1 MSYFLFYVSSR
12 DMISSCPH
20 RQNIQETEPTSDAH
34 MKFLTDLPLTE
45 QALLPLQPESHL
57 QPQEEYHSPTAI
69 QSLPLHIYNINSN
82 INSNRIL
89 VNSKSLT
96 RHITIILQHRIYR
109 YNSSS
114 NTRRSL
120 IIIITKCESSRASLV
135 VVMGTLP
142 KWKCLNF
149 VIFQLMYVA
158 CSKNDRLSS
167 IGIEH
172 ARKDRMA

>member
-1 MSYFLFYVSSR
+1 MSCFLFYVSSR

-20 RQNIQETEPTSDAH
+20 RQNIQETEPISDAH
-34 MKFLTDLPLTE
+34 MKFLTDLLLTV

-57 QPQEEYHSPTAI
+57 QPQEECHSHTAI

-82 INSNRIL
+82 INSNTNSNINSNRIL
-89 VNSKSLT
+89 VNSNKSVT
-96 RHITIILQHRIYR
+96 QHITIILQHRIYR

-114 NTRRSL
+114 NTRRSR

-142 KWKCLNF
+142 K
-149 VIFQLMYVA
+149 
-158 CSKNDRLSS
+158 
-167 IGIEH
+167 
-172 ARKDRMA
+172 

>member
-20 RQNIQETEPTSDAH
+20 RQNIQETEPTSDVH
-34 MKFLTDLPLTE
+34 MKFLTDLPLTV

-57 QPQEEYHSPTAI
+57 QPQEDYHSHTAI

-89 VNSKSLT
+89 VNSNKSVT
-96 RHITIILQHRIYR
+96 QHITIILQHRIYR

-114 NTRRSL
+114 NTRRSR

-142 KWKCLNF
+142 K
-149 VIFQLMYVA
+149 
-158 CSKNDRLSS
+158 
-167 IGIEH
+167 
-172 ARKDRMA
+172 